1 MNLRPE
7 TPFQD
12 AYSNATSVFT
22 GRDFIHSLGN
32 NLGEVG
38 GSGLQHQKNTLAG
51 WIALIADDRGL
62 GPQDVAGVAGL
73 DRELAAAI
81 LGGTVKAVPLS
92 VLDRTLR
99 ALENRTH

>member
-12 AYSNATSVFT
+12 AHCNATPVFT
-22 GRDFIHSLGN
+22 GRDFIHSLDQTGD
-32 NLGEVG
+32 
-38 GSGLQHQKNTLAG
+38 SGLQHQKNTLAG
-51 WIALIADDRGL
+51 WIAVIADDRGL
-62 GPQDVAGVAGL
+62 GPKEVAGMTGL
-73 DRELAAAI
+73 DGELAAAI
-81 LGGTVKAVPLS
+81 LSGTVMAVPLS